1 MIMRKF
7 AFVVLALLPPLA
19 GTPTSAQPAPD
30 ITTLAVAPG
39 AGGANVSRQVELG
52 GRDLFYVSG
61 QALQAMTV
69 TVASA
74 NNTASFEV
82 YAPGT
87 LIYRGYTGAYTFT
100 GNTLPNAGPNSHAAL
115 WEGVL
120 PQNGLYLIVV
130 GATTDNASY
139 QMTVT
144 LQ

>member
-1 MIMRKF
+1 VTIARILSLF
-7 AFVVLALLPPLA
+7 LLLLAAPA
-19 GTPTSAQPAPD
+19 VAQPAPE

-39 AGGANVSRQVELG
+39 AGGASISRQVELG
-52 GRDLFYVSG
+52 GRDLFYVNG

-69 TVASA
+69 TVTSA
-74 NNTASFEV
+74 NNTASFQI

-87 LIYRGYTGAYTFT
+87 LIYRGYDGAYTFT
-100 GNTLPNAGPNSHAAL
+100 GNTLPDAGKNSRAAL

-130 GATTDNASY
+130 GATVDNASY